1 MNLKSPLTIGLFV
14 DSYYPH
20 IDGVVMVVD
29 KYARQLTNLGHKVF
43 VFAPKNNGYKDDFAY
58 EVVRCN
64 SIPLKKFN
72 VDWGGPITD
81 LEFLSKMRS
90 INFDI
95 IHIHSPFSLGN
106 YGVKYAHKQHIP
118 CIATLHSQYKQDFYK
133 ATKSKLI
140 TWLLLNSIMQVYKK
154 TCETWI
160 MGDTT
165 RKILRSY
172 GYYGPVRIVPNA
184 TELDSSVDINDMLKN
199 VNEEYNLYGK
209 DPVFIFVGR
218 LVLLKNILFIADV
231 LKVLKNNG
239 LSFKMLFVG
248 SGADEDKL
256 KEHLTKLNLNDNVVL
271 TGMLEDRNKLAALYA
286 RSDLMI
292 FPSLYDTSSP
302 LVQIE
307 AAAFNTPAILIKNSA
322 AACFVKDNKN
332 GFTAEP
338 DIKKFASKIIQ
349 ILDNRS
355 LLKSVGQ
362 QANKD
367 LYVNWNTVIKNVEEY
382 YLEIVAKHK

>member
-1 MNLKSPLTIGLFV
+1 MELKSSLTIGLFV
-14 DSYYPH
+14 DNFYPH

-29 KYARQLTNLGHKVF
+29 RYARHLTDLGHKVF
-43 VFAPKNNGYKDDFAY
+43 VLAPKNNGYIDNFPY
-58 EVVRCN
+58 EVLRCN
-64 SIPLKKFN
+64 SIPLKKIN

-81 LEFLSKMRS
+81 LEFVNKVHS
-90 INFDI
+90 INFDL
-95 IHIHSPFSLGN
+95 IHVHSPFSLGKFA
-106 YGVKYAHKQHIP
+106 VKLASKKHIP

-140 TWLLLNSIMQVYKK
+140 TWLLLQNAMQVYKK

-160 MGDTT
+160 MGETT

-172 GYYGPVRIVPNA
+172 GYHGPVRIVPNA
-184 TELDSSVDINDMLKN
+184 TELDSSKNINLELKN
-199 VNEEYNLYGK
+199 IETEYNLSGYE
-209 DPVFIFVGR
+209 PIFIFVGR

-231 LKVLKNNG
+231 LKILKDKG
-239 LSFKMLFVG
+239 LNFKMLYVG
-248 SGADEDKL
+248 SGADENIL
-256 KEHLTKLNLNDNVVL
+256 KEYINELNLSENIIL
-271 TGMLEDRNKLAALYA
+271 TGMLEDRNKLAALYT

-322 AACFVKDNKN
+322 AACFVKDDVN
-332 GFTAEP
+332 GFTAEF
-338 DIKKFASKIIQ
+338 KKEKFANKIMQ
-349 ILDNRS
+349 IINDRS
-355 LLKSVGQ
+355 LLKSVGK

-367 LYVNWNTVIKNVEEY
+367 LYINWTDVIKNVESY
-382 YLEIVAKHK
+382 YSEIVAKHK